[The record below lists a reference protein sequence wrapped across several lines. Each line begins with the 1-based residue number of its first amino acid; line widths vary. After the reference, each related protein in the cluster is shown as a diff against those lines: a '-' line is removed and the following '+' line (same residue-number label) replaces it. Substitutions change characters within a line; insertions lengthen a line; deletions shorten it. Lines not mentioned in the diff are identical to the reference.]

1 MEHQQLQILP
11 LRLPQQHA
19 HRLIRLVEG
28 GHRQFIADDGLQGRH
43 LIDRIRQLLHPGLG
57 HADHVDARPAGGRG
71 GQVHII
77 HGELQH
83 GLVDVILDRPGQGA
97 GHFGIGH
104 RRLVDL
110 DLLIKAGREG
120 DSHLRLGEAVAAE
133 QLAHGLGPLLRAVD
147 GAGGEDGWV
156 AERSQHDPIAG
167 QQESHLSARGR
178 TSEKLFH

>member
-19 HRLIRLVEG
+19 HRLIRLVQR
-28 GHRQFIADDGLQGRH
+28 GHRQLVADDGVQAGDAV
-43 LIDRIRQLLHPGLG
+43 DRIRQLLYPRLG
-57 HADHVDARPAGGRG
+57 HADHVDARPARRRG
-71 GQVHII
+71 GQIHII

-83 GLVDVILDRPGQGA
+83 GFADVILDCPGQGT
-97 GHFGIGH
+97 GHFGIGNGGF
-104 RRLVDL
+104 VDL

-133 QLAHGLGPLLRAVD
+133 QLGHGLGPLLRTVD
-147 GAGGEDGWV
+147 GAGGEDRWV

-167 QQESHLSARGR
+167 QQESYLTAGGR